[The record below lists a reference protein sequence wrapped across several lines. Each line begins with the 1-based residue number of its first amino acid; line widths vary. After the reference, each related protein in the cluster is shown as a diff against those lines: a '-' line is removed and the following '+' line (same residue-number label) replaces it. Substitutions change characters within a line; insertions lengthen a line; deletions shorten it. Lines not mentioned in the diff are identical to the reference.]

1 MLSANCP
8 GLPASWLN
16 GWLAAVGATV
26 LDTRI
31 RLHWTTDSTPVAV
44 LSAADTDPIEALL
57 ASWPD
62 KALLADL
69 PIAENWQG
77 AGLLPRKVP
86 VEQFAARARAA
97 RGHEHAWTLS
107 STMTDLHVDENGEV
121 AHAPFDPP
129 GPGTIKWLHHRLTK
143 VHGHVEPSIERIG
156 ESFAGNAVRVND
168 NGLGFDQTRLGSQ
181 SDTTDMWVDPVVE
194 VLAFFGLALLPV
206 RGDGIDRRQGRFFDV
221 RGSQRGWLK
230 TTTTGK
236 RRERRF
242 MWPAWRQPL
251 DSAGIDAL
259 MDLWT
264 PSRKAAWSR
273 IGVHAGWQTVQYMR
287 RGSPDKT
294 TAFGAEQ
301 L

>member
-1 MLSANCP
+1 MSSLTCP
-8 GLPASWLN
+8 GLPADWLN

-44 LSAADTDPIEALL
+44 LSAAETDPVAILVD
-57 ASWPD
+57 SWPD
-62 KALLADL
+62 ESLLADL
-69 PIAENWQG
+69 PIAENWRG
-77 AGLLPRKVP
+77 TGMLRRKVP

-97 RGHEHAWTLS
+97 RGHQHAWTLS

-129 GPGTIKWLHHRLTK
+129 APRGSTLSSRLEK
-143 VHGHVEPSIERIG
+143 VHVKPSIEHIG
-156 ESFAGNAVRVND
+156 MSLAGHAVRVRA

-181 SDTTDMWVDPVVE
+181 SDTTDMWVDSVVE
-194 VLAFFGLALLPV
+194 VLAFFGLAFLPV

-221 RGSQRGWLK
+221 RESQRGWLK

-242 MWPAWRQPL
+242 MWPAWHQPL

-273 IGVHAGWQTVQYMR
+273 IGVHAGWQTVRYMR
-287 RGSPDKT
+287 RGSADVT

>member
-1 MLSANCP
+1 MPSVTCP

-26 LDTRI
+26 LDSRI
-31 RLHWTTDSTPVAV
+31 RLHWTTDSTPLAV
-44 LSAADTDPIEALL
+44 LTAADTDPVGALL

-62 KALLADL
+62 EALLADL
-69 PIAENWQG
+69 PIAENWKG
-77 AGLLPRKVP
+77 AGLLRRKVP
-86 VEQFAARARAA
+86 VEEFTARARAA
-97 RGHEHAWTLS
+97 RGHEHDWTLS

-129 GPGTIKWLHHRLTK
+129 APRGSTLSSRLGK
-143 VHGHVEPSIERIG
+143 VHGHVEPSIERIS
-156 ESFAGNAVRVND
+156 ESFAGHAVRVRA

-181 SDTTDMWVDPVVE
+181 SDATDMWVDPLVE

-206 RGDGIDRRQGRFFDV
+206 RGDGIDRRQGRFFHA
-221 RGSQRGWLK
+221 RESQRGWLK
-230 TTTTGK
+230 TTGN

-264 PSRKAAWSR
+264 PSREADWSR
-273 IGVHAGWQTVQYMR
+273 IGVHAGWQTVQYTR
-287 RGSPDKT
+287 RGSADVT
-294 TAFGAEQ
+294 TAFGPKQ